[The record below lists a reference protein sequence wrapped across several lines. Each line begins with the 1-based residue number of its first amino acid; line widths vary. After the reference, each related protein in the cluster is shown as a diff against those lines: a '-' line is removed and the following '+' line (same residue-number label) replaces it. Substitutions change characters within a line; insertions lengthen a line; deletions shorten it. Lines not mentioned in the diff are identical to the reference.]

1 MVNKKEYIQTIKEE
15 ISPYDYPFIKLGFI
29 IGITY
34 GFILSISYIIL
45 IYILKIYSLKPI
57 LYIAVDIDGIFLL
70 IYTIYVF
77 HVIFD
82 MTEKTLEKLKKEEES
97 KKAKNLETN
106 KKIKWM
112 IK

>member
-1 MVNKKEYIQTIKEE
+1 MDKITKNSEGE

-29 IGITY
+29 IGFTY
-34 GFILSISYIIL
+34 GVVLAISYIIL

-57 LYIAVDIDGIFLL
+57 FYIAIDIDGIFLL

-82 MTEKTLEKLKKEEES
+82 VTIKTTEKLKNNNES
-97 KKAKNLETN
+97 KDKG
-106 KKIKWM
+106 KIRQYPEV
-112 IK
+112 